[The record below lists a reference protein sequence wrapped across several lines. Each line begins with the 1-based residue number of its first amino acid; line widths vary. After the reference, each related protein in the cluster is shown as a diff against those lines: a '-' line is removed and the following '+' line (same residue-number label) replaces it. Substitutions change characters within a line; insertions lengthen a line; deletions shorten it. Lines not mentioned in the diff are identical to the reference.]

1 MNDLSTPQNS
11 ASTPV
16 SIRLNKHFVSCSA
29 AAAGVASFFGGSAP
43 ADAAIVFSGIQNV
56 PIHPAS
62 VNGGVYINI
71 ESPFAFAQGAV
82 PRIDPST
89 LIPGWDLNPYFSGQS
104 IYVAGN
110 TRFVGAGSASNL
122 ALGTMIDS
130 SQTFEPEVAKSVS
143 IPVGSTGYIG
153 FRFDPETVGGA
164 QTWYGWAQM
173 SIGNNVDTD
182 GSVISWAY
190 DDSGAGIAAGAI
202 PEPSSLAALAMGAVG
217 LLTIR
222 QRRARTVA

>member
-1 MNDLSTPQNS
+1 MNDLSTLQNS

-16 SIRLNKHFVSCSA
+16 SIRLNKHFISCSA
-29 AAAGVASFFGGSAP
+29 AAAGVASFFGGTAP

-56 PIHPAS
+56 PIFPLS
-62 VNGGVYINI
+62 VNGGVYINV
-71 ESPFAFAQGAV
+71 EPPFNFIQGANV
-82 PRIDPST
+82 PGS
-89 LIPGWDLNPYFSGQS
+89 GWDLNPYKSGAA

-122 ALGTMIDS
+122 ALGTVIDS
-130 SQTFEPEVAKSVS
+130 SQAFEPGVAAPVS

-153 FRFDPETVGGA
+153 FRFDPESVAGV

-173 SIGNNVDTD
+173 SIGNNVDTN
-182 GSVISWAY
+182 GSVVSWAY
-190 DDSGAGIAAGAI
+190 DDSGAGITVGAI